1 MPQLQEG
8 RPLAAGE
15 IVDLLSEARART
27 WLLVSTLEPEDLRRQ
42 HDPLMSPIVWDLGH
56 IGHFEEV
63 WLHEKLGGA
72 SATGDG
78 EGLRGIYNPFE
89 NPRASRD
96 RLALPTAA
104 ELQTYLG
111 EVRLRVE
118 ERLRRAGAQG
128 DPELLAEGYVYRL
141 VLQHEY
147 QHNETIL
154 QTLKLKQGRAWM
166 PPRVRAFPD
175 TLERARELEGAMVRV
190 EGGRVDIGTDDRSA
204 AYDNER
210 PRHTVELQPFEM
222 DVAPVSNRAF
232 ARFVDTGGY
241 HEPSLWSEAGWAWR
255 EQEGLEAPRFWV
267 REGDAWGERRFDRL
281 GPLRPDHPVCHVS
294 QHEAAA
300 YARFLDRRLPT
311 EQEWEAAA
319 TWDAAAGRA
328 RRFPWGDG
336 PPDGL
341 RANLDALAFDTA
353 PVGAFPEGASPSG
366 CEQMIGD
373 VWEWTASDFEAY
385 PGFRAFPYREYSEVF
400 FGDEYKVL
408 RGGSWA
414 TRPGAIRGTF
424 RNWDY
429 PIRRQI
435 FAGFRCARDVG

>member
-42 HDPLMSPIVWDLGH
+42 HDPLMSPILWDLGH

-63 WLHEKLGGA
+63 WLHEKLGGG

-111 EVRLRVE
+111 EVRRRVE
-118 ERLRRAGAQG
+118 ERLRRADAQG

-154 QTLKLKQGRAWM
+154 QTLKLKQGREWM

-175 TLERARELEGAMVRV
+175 ALERARELEGAMVRI

-210 PRHTVELQPFEM
+210 PCHTVELQPFEM

-232 ARFVDTGGY
+232 ARFVDAGGY
-241 HEPSLWSEAGWAWR
+241 HDASLWSSAGWAWR

-267 REGDAWGERRFDRL
+267 RDGDTWGERRFDRL
-281 GPLRPDHPVCHVS
+281 GPLRADHPVCHVS
-294 QHEAAA
+294 HHEAAA
-300 YARFLDRRLPT
+300 YARFVDRRLPT

-319 TWDAAAGRA
+319 TWDGSAGRA
-328 RRFPWGDG
+328 RRFPWGDD

-341 RANLDALAFDTA
+341 RTNLDALAFDTA
-353 PVGAFPEGASPSG
+353 PVGAFPEGAAPSG